1 MDVDRGALPDG
12 GGCCCAM
19 RIRRTA
25 GGCAKRDENNTD
37 HCEWRSLNH
46 YLRPLPLMTDD
57 SSARLRPR
65 VTPVRCDS
73 CNCSSVA
80 VMRAPHPSRRSAL
93 QVALDY
99 AHIGHGGPPGHLHR
113 DPGTNLYPEPESP
126 MNLLRQPLLV
136 KTSTTRQG
144 RRRIVRGGNAA
155 TVSSESARDPRPRR
169 GQRVI
174 SRRDGD
180 SHGIPPPRTRR
191 ARAPDVSSVVALT

>member
-1 MDVDRGALPDG
+1 MSGSDGEDLVQVIHVRRIGGALLDVDRGALPDG

-57 SSARLRPR
+57 RSARLRPR

-80 VMRAPHPSRRSAL
+80 VMRAPHPSRRSASPSRPRL
-93 QVALDY
+93 CAYRSRRTSGTSAQGSGNEP
-99 AHIGHGGPPGHLHR
+99 I
-113 DPGTNLYPEPESP
+113 PGTGITDESTATAP
-126 MNLLRQPLLV
+126 
-136 KTSTTRQG
+136 TRQDFDDAP
-144 RRRIVRGGNAA
+144 RA
-155 TVSSESARDPRPRR
+155 SPDRPRR
-169 GQRVI
+169 ERGHRLI
-174 SRRDGD
+174 
-180 SHGIPPPRTRR
+180 
-191 ARAPDVSSVVALT
+191 